1 MVVCSGSIPLA
12 GISNSFSG
20 LDKSLHP
27 YLLMIKPSLDGYTPE
42 DVRRI
47 ASRYFNDVGNEAKRR
62 ELQHVA
68 DLAAQQ
74 QRTIEEQ
81 KRNGTYKPNQPW
93 LNHSAGGDGTR

>member
-1 MVVCSGSIPLA
+1 
-12 GISNSFSG
+12 
-20 LDKSLHP
+20 
-27 YLLMIKPSLDGYTPE
+27 MIKPSLDGYTPE

-81 KRNGTYKPNQPW
+81 KRNGTYKSNQ
-93 LNHSAGGDGTR
+93 LRIKRSADRDGTR